1 VQSDYFIVDVNTEQ
15 LTQLAQLH
23 ERYELTIAVG
33 SVLPLADAIAAH
45 EMLAGTRAH
54 QPGKIVIKVA
64 T

>member
-1 VQSDYFIVDVNTEQ
+1 M
-15 LTQLAQLH
+15 QLAQLH
-23 ERYELTIAVG
+23 ERHELTIPVG

-54 QPGKIVIKVA
+54 QPGKIAIKVA